1 MPHAASAMD
10 EKSAV
15 TGSQPKLLGEKST
28 STPSISSGF
37 AKRSIGEVIDLT
49 FSSDEEDEPPRP
61 PKRQLTTS
69 LSGSLS
75 RFPRSENTRPHL
87 SEGNLGDPKPAKTIS
102 TPNFLCQNLIGP
114 S

>member
-15 TGSQPKLLGEKST
+15 TGSQSKLPGEKST
-28 STPSISSGF
+28 TPSISSGF

-61 PKRQLTTS
+61 PKRQLKTS
-69 LSGSLS
+69 LSGSLL